1 MTTSVIFNDKYL
13 ICNSLFSL
21 DRIGK
26 IQLREIEL
34 VTPFGFFVP
43 IGDGGL
49 ALRRLMEKSKQS
61 RPGEV
66 NHSLAPPYGSSI
78 RGIMI
83 GKYVEYVSFFPKSE
97 SSEKSI
103 LLVSSLPMQTTK
115 WTVLEKE
122 EHCHDSALAYAIKD
136 IKKPLDVVK
145 RFNEFAS
152 DKLIEPLIFNLEKL
166 RKAEFV
172 NEWENLKSQVI
183 DHSGRR

>member
-1 MTTSVIFNDKYL
+1 MTTSVIFNNKYL

-49 ALRRLMEKSKQS
+49 ALRRMMEKSKLS
-61 RPGEV
+61 RGGEV
-66 NHSLAPPYGSSI
+66 NPILAPPFGSSI
-78 RGIMI
+78 RGILI
-83 GKYVEYVSFFPKSE
+83 GQCLEFVSFFPKSAD
-97 SSEKSI
+97 SNKSI
-103 LLVSSLPMQTTK
+103 LLVSSLPMQTES

-136 IKKPLDVVK
+136 IKKPTEVVK

-152 DKLIEPLIFNLEKL
+152 DKLIEPMIFNLEKL
-166 RKAEFV
+166 RKSEFV
-172 NEWENLKSQVI
+172 KKWEILKSQVI
-183 DHSGRR
+183 DHDSLR